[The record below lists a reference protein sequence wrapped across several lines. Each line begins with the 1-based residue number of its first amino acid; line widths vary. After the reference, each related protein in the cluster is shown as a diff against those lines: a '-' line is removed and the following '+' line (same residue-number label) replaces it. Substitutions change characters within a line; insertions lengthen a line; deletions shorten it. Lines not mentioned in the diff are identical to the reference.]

1 MWRQHDRQPIRIYG
15 KILNLACGAGCSW
28 FFLPAAHEFLP
39 VVRRFF
45 CLVEFMPINSPFGT
59 SQKASWR
66 NWFDSNCNCSKQEL
80 LSWASLRFAAA
91 RVTDLLEPQHWCTEW
106 VEGTQHVQK
115 EKMNTLEPQH
125 WCTEWVEGTQHV
137 QKEKMNTPQNHPVKV
152 PNSLPL
158 VPVIVD
164 LTLVISHSFAS
175 LEAHWIDN
183 LLSEQQHCRQN
194 LKHSR
199 PWMNTWLNIF
209 KR

>member
-1 MWRQHDRQPIRIYG
+1 MWRQHDRLPIRIYG

-28 FFLPAAHEFLP
+28 FFLPAGHEFLP

-45 CLVEFMPINSPFGT
+45 CLVDKGINSPFGT

-91 RVTDLLEPQHWCTEW
+91 RVTNL
-106 VEGTQHVQK
+106 
-115 EKMNTLEPQH
+115 LEPQH

-209 KR
+209 KC